1 MRKRVVIILIILVV
15 LVIVSMVVKNII
27 KIRESK
33 IIELTGSV
41 ETTEVD
47 ASFQVPGKIK
57 RLLVDEGDRVKTGQL
72 LAVLDSKDLL
82 SQKASAQAVLES
94 AQSQLP
100 QLETRIQLSREQN
113 SGKVWLAKGAL
124 NESTAR
130 LNELHNGYRTQEVE
144 QAAKEVD
151 AASSSLKLAKK
162 DYNRAESLYREDAM
176 SGQQRDAAK
185 TNYQVTLAR
194 YKQAAAQFNML
205 QEGNRTEDIEMGASK
220 VDQAQANLKLAQVL
234 HLETENLLKQ
244 KQTLEAQVKQAKANL
259 NFADIQLQHTRLY
272 APINGVVL
280 VKPKEIGE
288 VVSPGSPVITL
299 GNIEKLWLKAYINE
313 TDIGKVKL
321 GQKVAVTTDSFPGK
335 KYQGKIYFISSE
347 AEFTPKNLQTKEDR
361 VKLVYR
367 IKVSLDNPNQELKP
381 GMIVDGTV
389 NLENK

>member
-1 MRKRVVIILIILVV
+1 V

-259 NFADIQLQHTRLY
+259 SFADIQLQHTRLY

-381 GMIVDGTV
+381 GMIADGTV

>member
-381 GMIVDGTV
+381 GMIADGTV

>member
-259 NFADIQLQHTRLY
+259 SFADIQLQHTRLY

-381 GMIVDGTV
+381 GMIADGTV